1 MGDITVYAK
10 YDLYLGGEH
19 FSGTQTVTD
28 GFLDNQPSFNVP
40 ILLKKNFYDEI
51 KDTTLKKIKIELS
64 MNIWEESDGYQD
76 LYLFNGDTQ
85 IWKQTIEHGAGYKET
100 TPSEYTFV
108 IELNIADYRTVDWM
122 QLTFG
127 AHGTFGDTWKFSD
140 FKMSVYFTN

>member
-1 MGDITVYAK
+1 
-10 YDLYLGGEH
+10 
-19 FSGTQTVTD
+19 
-28 GFLDNQPSFNVP
+28 
-40 ILLKKNFYDEI
+40 
-51 KDTTLKKIKIELS
+51 

-122 QLTFG
+122 QLTLG
-127 AHGTFGDTWKFSD
+127 HMAHLGIHGSLAILKCQFILQIRIKIIFVFCVVTR
-140 FKMSVYFTN
+140 